1 MNPCPVTR
9 VRSASAPP
17 IATWHATAM
26 TTRQARFEAAC
37 APWGDAFAGAIV
49 IGGNYQSVL
58 CHGDTVYISGQV
70 PRVGT
75 TVQVTGR
82 VGAGTSLEQA
92 RTGARISVLRAL
104 ALLKQQLGSLDRVQQ
119 VLRVTV
125 YVQCADDFTQ
135 HSEVADAASDLLVEV
150 LGAAGRHTRTSVGVL
165 QLPKNASVEI
175 DLVAAR
181 G

>member
-1 MNPCPVTR
+1 
-9 VRSASAPP
+9 
-17 IATWHATAM
+17 
-26 TTRQARFEAAC
+26 
-37 APWGDAFAGAIV
+37 
-49 IGGNYQSVL
+49 
-58 CHGDTVYISGQV
+58 VYISGQV

-104 ALLKQQLGSLDRVQQ
+104 ALLQQQLGSLDRIQQ

-150 LGAAGRHTRTSVGVL
+150 LGPAGRHTRTSVGVL

-175 DLVAAR
+175 DLVAAW

>member
-1 MNPCPVTR
+1 
-9 VRSASAPP
+9 
-17 IATWHATAM
+17 M

-37 APWGDAFAGAIV
+37 APWGDAFSGPIV

-58 CHGDTVYISGQV
+58 SHGVTVYVSGQV

-104 ALLKQQLGSLDRVQQ
+104 ALLQQQLGSLDRIQQ